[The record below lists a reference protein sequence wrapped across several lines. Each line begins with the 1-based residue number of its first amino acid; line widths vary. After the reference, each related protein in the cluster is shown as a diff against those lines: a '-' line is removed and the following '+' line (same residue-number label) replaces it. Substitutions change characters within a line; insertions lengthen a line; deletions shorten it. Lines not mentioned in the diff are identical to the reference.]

1 MNKFIAKYTWTYRT
15 PEGMYNLVVGG
26 DGEAVTGLWF
36 KNSRDDAACGEG
48 SEERELPVFRDACRW
63 LDEYFAGCAP
73 VWTPLYRIE
82 GLTEFRKDVIDEML
96 KIPFG
101 ATASYGDIAKAIA
114 KRRGAKCVSA
124 QAVGGAVGWNPICI
138 IIPCHRVVGA
148 NGKMVGY
155 GGGIAN
161 KVALLAHE
169 ARRTTRRI

>member
-1 MNKFIAKYTWTYRT
+1 MRKK
-15 PEGMYNLVVGG
+15 LSLS
-26 DGEAVTGLWF
+26 EAANT
-36 KNSRDDAACGEG
+36 KKA
-48 SEERELPVFRDACRW
+48 
-63 LDEYFAGCAP
+63 Y
-73 VWTPLYRIE
+73 
-82 GLTEFRKDVIDEML
+82 VIDEML

-169 ARRTTRRI
+169 ARRTTRRM